1 MVQAILR
8 FYSYAF
14 QLLISL
20 ILLAVGLVATLSDNT
35 GFEIDLLPWSGKE
48 LRVSLLILG
57 AFGLLATFLA
67 FRGKLR
73 FLFLMWTLGTVYLLG
88 RGIFL
93 SGHQF
98 DGENDFKWALFLLAG
113 VLATV
118 LGAWSRFK
126 QRV

>member
-98 DGENDFKWALFLLAG
+98 DGENDFQWALFLLSG